1 MMQDVPMAK
10 VLGMG
15 VFEVGCVTLAWSI
28 YSLIPREGM
37 YMLDASAMTSL
48 MVNMLTLAVAA
59 ILISTGMFF
68 VVYGEDLFD

>member
-1 MMQDVPMAK
+1 MMQDVPAAK

-37 YMLDASAMTSL
+37 MMLDASAMTSL
-48 MVNMLTLAVAA
+48 MVNMLILAVAA
-59 ILISTGMFF
+59 ILISTGLFF
-68 VVYGEDLFD
+68 VVYGDELFS